1 MIQTL
6 VGWAVDSWNEVES
19 RAVMLG
25 LIARVGGP
33 ASVLDLDARHFLA
46 FLEGIVREDEGRR
59 KTLDEVYEKARPATS
74 TAPVDRRARRRE
86 IDRLT
91 RVFGG

>member
-1 MIQTL
+1 VIQTL
-6 VGWAVDSWNEVES
+6 VGWAVVSWNEVEA

-33 ASVLDLDARHFLA
+33 DSVLDLDARHFLA

-59 KTLDEVYEKARPATS
+59 KTLDEVYEKSRPVEKT
-74 TAPVDRRARRRE
+74 PLDRRERRRE

-91 RVFGG
+91 RMFGG

>member
-6 VGWAVDSWNEVES
+6 VGWAVDSWHEVEA

-25 LIARVGGP
+25 LTARVGGP
-33 ASVLDLDARHFLA
+33 DSVLDLDARHFLA

-59 KTLDEVYEKARPATS
+59 KTIDEVYEKSR
-74 TAPVDRRARRRE
+74 PVDKTPLDRSARHRE
-86 IDRLT
+86 IERLT
-91 RVFGG
+91 RIFGG